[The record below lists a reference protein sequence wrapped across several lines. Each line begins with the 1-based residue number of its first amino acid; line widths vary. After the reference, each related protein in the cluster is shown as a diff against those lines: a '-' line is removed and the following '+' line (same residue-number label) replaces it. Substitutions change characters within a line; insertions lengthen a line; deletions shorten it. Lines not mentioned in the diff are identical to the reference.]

1 MMKIDHESE
10 AICWQLAQMVET
22 ALLEEVSLTP
32 KPGLVDRHSNG
43 AHEDMNH
50 ALFVRSAKTLTPYFF
65 EMAQAA
71 WNQPVDQ
78 SLRIAIAKI
87 GREAEKAMYQAT
99 NQVNTHK
106 GAIWALGLTISV
118 AASQIS
124 QTAQLDV
131 TTLFAEIARLTAYSD
146 TSYAKKDAT
155 HGQNVKQKFGVL
167 GAYGE
172 ALAGYPHVQLALKE
186 VEKHQSEAKEQ
197 RYLHM
202 LLTIIGS
209 LDDTCILYRSDEPTL
224 KVVQTLAKKANQSV
238 LPNKI
243 FEQLSDFCTQQHVS
257 PGGSADL
264 LAVSIFV
271 ELLIESDLIKA
282 VCK

>member
-10 AICWQLAQMVET
+10 IICWQLAQMVET

-32 KPGLVDRHSNG
+32 KPGLVDCRSNG

-50 ALFVRSAKTLTPYFF
+50 ALFVRSAQTLTPYFF

-71 WNQPVDQ
+71 WKQPVDQ
-78 SLRIAIAKI
+78 ALRITIAQI
-87 GREAEKAMYQAT
+87 GREAEKAMYKAT

-118 AASQIS
+118 AASQIC
-124 QTAQLDV
+124 QTMQLDV
-131 TTLFAEIARLTAYSD
+131 TTLFAEIARLAAYSD
-146 TSYAKKDAT
+146 TSYAEKDVT
-155 HGQNVKQKFGVL
+155 HGQNVKQKFGVS

-186 VEKHQSEAKEQ
+186 AEKHQADTKEQ

-209 LDDTCILYRSDEPTL
+209 LDDTCILYRSDEQTL
-224 KVVQTLAKKANQSV
+224 KAVQALAKEANRTR
-238 LPNKI
+238 LPNPA
-243 FEQLSDFCTQQHVS
+243 FNQLNAFCTRQHVS

-264 LAVSIFV
+264 LAVTIFV
-271 ELLIESDLIKA
+271 QDLKDWLA
-282 VCK
+282 

>member
-1 MMKIDHESE
+1 MMKINHASE
-10 AICWQLAQMVET
+10 TICWQLAQMVET

-32 KPGLVDRHSNG
+32 KPGLVDRRSNG

-50 ALFVRSAKTLTPYFF
+50 ALFVQSAQTLTPYFF

-71 WNQPVDQ
+71 WNQPIDQ

-87 GREAEKAMYQAT
+87 GRKAEKAMYKVT

-131 TTLFAEIARLTAYSD
+131 TTLFADIARLTAYSD
-146 TSYAKKDAT
+146 TSYSKKVVT
-155 HGQNVKQKFGVL
+155 HGQNVKQKFGVS

-186 VEKHQSEAKEQ
+186 AEMHKSENKEQ

-202 LLTIIGS
+202 LLTIIGA
-209 LDDTCILYRSDEPTL
+209 LDDTCILYRSDEQTL
-224 KVVQTLAKKANQSV
+224 KDVQALANEANQTR
-238 LPNKI
+238 LPNSA
-243 FEQLSDFCTQQHVS
+243 FNQLNDLCTQQHVS

-264 LAVSIFV
+264 LAVTIFV
-271 ELLIESDLIKA
+271 QALKEWLA
-282 VCK
+282 